1 MGAST
6 YSIGTV
12 TSRAVPADLTM
23 SAPDIGPRERA
34 LVAEVMSGAQLS
46 FGPMVERFEQ
56 GIAAVAGRRFGIAT
70 SSGTAGLHIGVR
82 ALGIGAGDRV
92 VTTSFSF
99 VASANCL
106 LYEGAVPV
114 FADID
119 PVTYNLDP
127 ASVDAVGHDAVAI
140 LPVDVFGQPCDFTR
154 LGAIAERNGWR
165 VIEDS
170 CEAIGGMHAGRPAG
184 GFGDLGVF
192 AFYPNKQMTTGEGG
206 VVVTD
211 DPELAALCRS
221 LRNQGRGEG
230 GDWLT
235 HVRLGY
241 NYRLDE
247 LSAAVGVAQLER
259 LDALIAERDDVARRY
274 SAALAAVDGLTL
286 PRLAHE
292 TTRMSWFVYVLLLDA
307 AIDRDVVAARLAA
320 QRVPTRPYFRP
331 IHLQPYYRERFGDL
345 AGSLP
350 VTEDVGRR
358 ALALPFHGRL
368 SDESIG
374 YVTDALRAAV
384 S

>member
-1 MGAST
+1 
-6 YSIGTV
+6 
-12 TSRAVPADLTM
+12 M
-23 SAPDIGPRERA
+23 SAPDIGARERA
-34 LVAEVMSGAQLS
+34 LVAEVMAGTQLS
-46 FGPMVERFEQ
+46 FGPMVERFEA
-56 GIAAVAGRRFGIAT
+56 GIAAYAGRRFGIAV
-70 SSGTAGLHIGVR
+70 SSGTAGLHVGVR

-92 VTTSFSF
+92 VTTAFSF

-119 PVTYNLDP
+119 PITYNIDP
-127 ASVDAVGHDAVAI
+127 ASVETAGTNAVA
-140 LPVDVFGQPCDFTR
+140 LVPVDVFGQPCDFTR
-154 LGAIAERNGWR
+154 LAPIAERNGWR

-170 CEAIGGMHAGRPAG
+170 CEAIGGTHAGRQAG
-184 GFGDLGVF
+184 SLGELAVF

-211 DPELAALCRS
+211 DPKLAELCRS

-247 LSAAVGVAQLER
+247 LSAAIGVAQLER
-259 LDALIAERDDVARRY
+259 LDDLIAERDDVARRY
-274 SAALAAVDGLTL
+274 SRSLASVDGLTL
-286 PRLAHE
+286 PRLAKD
-292 TTRMSWFVYVLLLDA
+292 TTRMSWFVYVVLLDRGV
-307 AIDRDVVAARLAA
+307 DRDAVAAKLAA
-320 QRVPTRPYFRP
+320 KHVPTRPYFRP

-374 YVTDALRAAV
+374 YVTDALRDVLRA